1 MSEIKN
7 EGGYTYIKD
16 HGNWFQV
23 DDNIDVD
30 KIKGGEIFLL
40 NGDIVRAATVYMSNS
55 SNNCS
60 LCARKECKFLCPN
73 RVHWY
78 RPGNI
83 FFTTMAKNVNRFI

>member
-40 NGDIVRAATVYMSNS
+40 NG
-55 SNNCS
+55 
-60 LCARKECKFLCPN
+60 LCDRKECKFLCPN

>member
-40 NGDIVRAATVYMSNS
+40 NGVVLYVI
-55 SNNCS
+55 
-60 LCARKECKFLCPN
+60 E
-73 RVHWY
+73 
-78 RPGNI
+78 
-83 FFTTMAKNVNRFI
+83 KNVNFYVQIEFIGIVLEIFSLQQWQKM

>member
-55 SNNCS
+55 KC
-60 LCARKECKFLCPN
+60 
-73 RVHWY
+73 
-78 RPGNI
+78 
-83 FFTTMAKNVNRFI
+83 